1 MEMKVTVVL
10 LILAMLTLS
19 ASQLFLSISLKKL
32 ERKVEYM
39 GKAIRAMNSKRCSPL
54 DREISFKI

>member
-1 MEMKVTVVL
+1 MKVTVVL

-32 ERKVEYM
+32 EKKVECM
-39 GKAIRAMNSKRCSPL
+39 GKAIRAMNSERRLPL
-54 DREISFKI
+54 NKQISFKI

>member
-32 ERKVEYM
+32 EKKVEYM
-39 GKAIRAMNSKRCSPL
+39 GKAIRAMNSERRLPL
-54 DREISFKI
+54 NKQISFKI